1 MKKGFL
7 IRLVLWVFI
16 CLPAASAGAQDPLD
30 ALWESANHAYTTG
43 DYPAAI
49 ERYDSIRR
57 EGYASARLYYNL
69 GNAYYK
75 DNQIGKSILF
85 YNKALRLDPGN
96 EDIRYNLAIAN
107 TFVRDRIDTVPEFFL
122 KTWARD
128 MMYWAGTDTWGV
140 LSLVFLALALGF
152 VLLYLLGPRMVQR
165 KAGFYCAIVCLLFSI
180 GSFVFAAIE
189 KRKILHPDEAVIMIT
204 AAPVKSE
211 PNNVSKDVFVLHEG
225 TKVRIADQ
233 LGDWRE
239 IVTSDGS
246 RGWIEIKSIE
256 LID

>member
-7 IRLVLWVFI
+7 IKGVIGAILLFLATPVL
-16 CLPAASAGAQDPLD
+16 AQNPD
-30 ALWESANHAYTTG
+30 ALWEQANHAYATG

-49 ERYDSIRR
+49 EQYDSIRR
-57 EGYASARLYYNL
+57 EGYASARLYYNM

-75 DNQIGKSILF
+75 DNQIGKAILY

-96 EDIRYNLAIAN
+96 DDIKHNLTVAN
-107 TFVRDRIDTVPEFFL
+107 TYVRDRIESVPEFFL

-128 MMYWAGTDTWGV
+128 VMYWAGSDTWAV
-140 LSLVFLALALGF
+140 LSLVFFGVTLAL
-152 VLLYLLGPRMVQR
+152 VLLYLLGNRMSQR
-165 KAGFYCAIVCLLFSI
+165 KAGFYGAVVFLLLSV
-180 GSFVFAAIE
+180 GALVFASIE
-189 KRKILHPDEAVIMIT
+189 RRKILNPDEAVIMIT

-211 PNNVSKDVFVLHEG
+211 PNPASKDIFVLHEG
-225 TKVRIADQ
+225 TKVRIAGE

-239 IVTSDGS
+239 IVIADGN
-246 RGWIEIKSIE
+246 RGWIEMKSIE